1 MSSVAILIFVAL
13 VLSALFSG
21 LEIAFVSAHPLKL
34 EILRRRGDLTGRIIG
49 YFRDQQARFIGTMV
63 VGNNIV
69 LVLYGILMSEVL
81 TPALHCVAELLS
93 WTTDLW
99 IITLIQTVISSA
111 IILILAEFLPKA
123 VFAANAEGFVK
134 ALALPAYIFYWL
146 LYPVASVILWATEA
160 TLRLAGRSGN
170 QDKPFTLKDLSYLVE
185 QDNKVAQ
192 TRDDETRQEIRIL
205 RNALAFRNAKARE
218 CMVPR
223 NDVVAVD
230 IHTPMPEVIAL
241 FARTGFSKLP
251 VYEGTIDHIMGYVHS
266 YSVFSKPAS
275 LSECL
280 KPVLIVPESRPIRT
294 ILSELLAR
302 RISMAVVVDEF
313 GGTAGILTTED
324 LIEEI
329 FGEIEDEHDEP
340 ETKEVQLDDH
350 TFLFSG
356 RLEID
361 YLNDRFGL
369 NLPEGD
375 DYTTLAGFVLSLAGT
390 IPGEGE
396 QFAYDSYV
404 FTVRKVHNG
413 RLEEIELRIS
423 E

>member
-1 MSSVAILIFVAL
+1 MNTAFILILMAL

-34 EILRRRGDLTGRIIG
+34 EILRRRADLAGRIIG
-49 YFRDQQARFIGTMV
+49 YFRDRQARFIGTMV

-69 LVLYGILMSEVL
+69 LVLYGILMSEAL
-81 TPALHCVAELLS
+81 TPALNRIAGHLP
-93 WTTDLW
+93 WTLDTW
-99 IITLIQTVISSA
+99 FITLLQTAFSSA
-111 IILILAEFLPKA
+111 IILVLAEFLPKA
-123 VFAANAEGFVK
+123 VFAANAVGFVK
-134 ALALPAYIFYWL
+134 ALALPAYLFYWI
-146 LYPVASVILWATEA
+146 LYPVASVLIWLSEA
-160 TLRLAGRSGN
+160 TLRLAGKPGN

-185 QDNKVAQ
+185 QDNKSAQ
-192 TRDDETRQEIRIL
+192 TQDDDTRQEIRIL

-223 NDVVAVD
+223 NDVVAVE
-230 IHTPMPEVIAL
+230 IQTPMPEVIGL

-251 VYEGTIDHIMGYVHS
+251 VYEGTIDRIMGYVHS
-266 YSVFSKPAS
+266 YSVFSSPAS
-275 LSECL
+275 LHECL
-280 KPVLIVPESRPIRT
+280 KPVLIVPESRPIRA
-294 ILSELLAR
+294 ILTELLAQ

-324 LIEEI
+324 VIEEI
-329 FGEIEDEHDEP
+329 FGHIEDEHDQP

-361 YLNDRFGL
+361 YLNDRYGL

-396 QFAYDSYV
+396 QIIHDPYIL
-404 FTVRKVHNG
+404 TVRKVHNG

>member
-81 TPALHCVAELLS
+81 TPALHRVAELLS
-93 WTTDLW
+93 WTTDSW

-241 FARTGFSKLP
+241 FSRTGFSKLP